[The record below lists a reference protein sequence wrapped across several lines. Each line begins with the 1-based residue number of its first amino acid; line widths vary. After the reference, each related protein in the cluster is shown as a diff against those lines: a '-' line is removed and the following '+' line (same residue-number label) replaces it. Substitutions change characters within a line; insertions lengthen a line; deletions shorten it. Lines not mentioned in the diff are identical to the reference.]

1 MNEATVSHSCTRDA
15 SWIRPPFSECHST
28 DASWI
33 RMRFQ
38 GQLIQNSISEI
49 PVDWECLS
57 RDTSWLGMPFQ
68 GYQLIQNGI
77 PGYQLIQNVIPRIPV
92 DSESYSR
99 DTSWFRLLFQE
110 FQIFY
115 FYLFIKIGVNSTV
128 SIYLAAGLWIRIRM
142 DPQSFSLLDPENAR
156 KLVIIGFYYIFYS
169 QLDKLHIFCT
179 LITFS
184 YLTTPENSS

>member
-1 MNEATVSHSCTRDA
+1 MPAE
-15 SWIRPPFSECHST
+15 SECNSR
-28 DASWI
+28 DSLFRI
-33 RMRFQ
+33 PFQ
-38 GQLIQNSISEI
+38 RYQLIGNAFPGI
-49 PVDWECLS
+49 PADWECHS
-57 RDTSWLGMPFQ
+57 RDTSWFKMAFQDTSWFRMSFQ
-68 GYQLIQNGI
+68 GYQLIQKVIPGI
-77 PGYQLIQNVIPRIPV
+77 PA
-92 DSESYSR
+92 DSDCYSK
-99 DTSWFRLLFQE
+99 SFKF
-110 FQIFY
+110 FY

>member
-1 MNEATVSHSCTRDA
+1 MPAESECNSRDSLFRIPFQRYQLIGNAIPGIPADSKWHSRIPAD
-15 SWIRPPFSECHST
+15 SECHSK
-28 DASWI
+28 
-33 RMRFQ
+33 
-38 GQLIQNSISEI
+38 
-49 PVDWECLS
+49 
-57 RDTSWLGMPFQ
+57 DTSWFRKLFH
-68 GYQLIQNGI
+68 
-77 PGYQLIQNVIPRIPV
+77 
-92 DSESYSR
+92 R

-115 FYLFIKIGVNSTV
+115 FFLFIKIGVNSIV
-128 SIYLAAGLWIRIRM
+128 SIYLAVGLWIRIRM